1 MWIPFADAVVVVSNN
16 PTVDGVL
23 GEGQGYEP
31 RHDMDYRLQPFRS
44 LLKDV
49 SGEDGEGLGF
59 AELRDALLAINPL
72 DLDHVKSINRAEA
85 EFWRRS
91 CGTHVG
97 DSSTKLNFECGGQQW
112 VNESCFPAGTRSKPD
127 GSDVRYMLRLLAII
141 EGEGIP
147 APAPIEQRW
156 TAGSSSLLSPARSAA
171 EDALFSWVGIIMY
184 CQRRL
189 THAVDAPR
197 LHLRPRPSQVPA
209 VRRRARAEEHRR
221 RVPEVQGTVREGPL
235 ACLWRPRALGQGRGR
250 FKRARASEEA
260 LGCGRSDALRGRS
273 KNV

>member
-16 PTVDGVL
+16 PTLDGCL

-31 RHDMDYRLQPFRS
+31 RHDMDYRLQPFRA

-59 AELRDALLAINPL
+59 AELRDALLAAKPL

-97 DSSTKLNFECGGQQW
+97 DSSTKLTFECGGQQW
-112 VNESCFPAGTRSKPD
+112 VNECCFGAGTRSQPD
-127 GSDVRYMLRLLAII
+127 GSDMRYMLRLLDII

-156 TAGSSSLLSPARSAA
+156 TAGSSSLLSPARSTADTSSA
-171 EDALFSWVGIIMY
+171 
-184 CQRRL
+184 RR
-189 THAVDAPR
+189 
-197 LHLRPRPSQVPA
+197 
-209 VRRRARAEEHRR
+209 E
-221 RVPEVQGTVREGPL
+221 
-235 ACLWRPRALGQGRGR
+235 
-250 FKRARASEEA
+250 K
-260 LGCGRSDALRGRS
+260 SDARMEGAMMMPS
-273 KNV
+273 AT